1 MSDKTIVIRDSEG
14 AVTTFG
20 ETQVKE
26 AVHFY
31 LHNPGTI
38 EVNGIDLTG
47 YIRELRPSYMDNVDD
62 LVIIKDSNKADIWN
76 FDSEEYDECYG
87 IEVADYEVGNS
98 YEHCFAR
105 REDGAKIEFILS
117 TGYTIGFLPVGYSE
131 DGKVTGWT
139 CCKDKT
145 PVVNDED
152 GMPLLPY

>member
-47 YIRELRPSYMDNVDD
+47 YIRELRPSYMDNVDV

-76 FDSEEYDECYG
+76 FVSEEYG
-87 IEVADYEVGNS
+87 
-98 YEHCFAR
+98 
-105 REDGAKIEFILS
+105 K
-117 TGYTIGFLPVGYSE
+117 YSVISAE
-131 DGKVTGWT
+131 SALALH
-139 CCKDKT
+139 DKLRS
-145 PVVNDED
+145 DK
-152 GMPLLPY
+152 